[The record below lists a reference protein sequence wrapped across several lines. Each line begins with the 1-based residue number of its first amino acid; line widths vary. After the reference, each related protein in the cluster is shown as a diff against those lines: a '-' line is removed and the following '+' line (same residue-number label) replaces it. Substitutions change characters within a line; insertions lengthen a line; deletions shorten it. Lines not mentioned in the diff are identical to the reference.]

1 MADNSGGSLKIILG
15 LIMALGF
22 QFGVLAA
29 GPAVPYSAFNAND
42 FKIINGQIFLRV
54 HVVGGTNLFV
64 TNLYSQT
71 IVTTNFYV
79 TNFISGDTIVTINTN
94 VYLTNTYLFLNG
106 SNVASVN
113 PTDGYLPKRQSATNF
128 VDSLAHD
135 DGSWLSVD
143 GSGEGTLQLMTDDG
157 QVVFGSGGT
166 NVMKRSGTDI
176 LMTNGATITRFGVQ
190 GPSGTAYI
198 GMNSG
203 DAQVT
208 GGSAV
213 HLLNK
218 NSNGIIVSDSNVGPS
233 ADGAISLAGPSTSAW
248 WYDLG
253 LMHKLYV
260 AGFRGGGGSDYSR
273 LAISHG
279 GTNDGIHFVSQ
290 AAGTAGSPR
299 DFLFEG
305 GMLIATNPTI
315 ARIEAK
321 VGSHVAELSTQI
333 GVSQL
338 GSTEPLLL
346 AGDTSAGILGT
357 VDLANNGFY
366 PPNGLLPL
374 GKDNGQWGPLTIG
387 GFNDG
392 TGANYSQL
400 KVSHG
405 GTNDAIHFD
414 SQSAGTAG
422 PPRDFQ
428 FTNAV
433 LRADA
438 TKGIEL
444 GGITRTAWPG
454 GPASSTLRRLDF
466 GRTNIWLGNLSP
478 AFHDFWTVPAGYWA
492 ISIAMWCA
500 NTNASSSVVYAAAK
514 TNSNYFFVH
523 KSLNSFS
530 TNSFNSASQISF
542 PYSENEVVAL
552 TNTVQGVNAMFSLI
566 YFPTNLPD
574 VKIFKQYGFDGS
586 TTNLIYTC
594 PSGKTAS
601 WFIGSE
607 GIFGANGEVDYI
619 NNSASSAFVQFFVS
633 SSSPGTDTLVYS
645 STVLAG
651 KEASIFVPP
660 LLPGQS
666 IYLYSSLNDP
676 NQIAWMILA
685 ESEIK

>member
-1 MADNSGGSLKIILG
+1 MKIILG
-15 LIMALGF
+15 FILALAL
-22 QFGVLAA
+22 QLGVLAA

-113 PTDGYLPKRQSATNF
+113 PTDNYLPKRQSATNF

-135 DGSWLSVD
+135 DGSWFSID
-143 GSGEGTLQLMTDDG
+143 GSGQSTLELETDDG

-166 NVMKRSGTDI
+166 NVMKRSGTDT
-176 LMTNGATITRFGVQ
+176 LMTNGAAITRFGVQ

-273 LAISHG
+273 LSLSQSGNG
-279 GTNDGIHFVSQ
+279 GLILFDAEKGGSGV
-290 AAGTAGSPR
+290 AGT
-299 DFLFEG
+299 
-305 GMLIATNPTI
+305 
-315 ARIEAK
+315 
-321 VGSHVAELSTQI
+321 
-333 GVSQL
+333 
-338 GSTEPLLL
+338 
-346 AGDTSAGILGT
+346 
-357 VDLANNGFY
+357 
-366 PPNGLLPL
+366 
-374 GKDNGQWGPLTIG
+374 
-387 GFNDG
+387 
-392 TGANYSQL
+392 
-400 KVSHG
+400 
-405 GTNDAIHFD
+405 
-414 SQSAGTAG
+414 
-422 PPRDFQ
+422 FQ

-433 LRADA
+433 LHVDS

-500 NTNASSSVVYAAAK
+500 NTNASSSVVYPAAK

-607 GIFGANGEVDYI
+607 GLFGANGEVDYI

-633 SSSPGTDTLVYS
+633 SGSPGTDTLVYS